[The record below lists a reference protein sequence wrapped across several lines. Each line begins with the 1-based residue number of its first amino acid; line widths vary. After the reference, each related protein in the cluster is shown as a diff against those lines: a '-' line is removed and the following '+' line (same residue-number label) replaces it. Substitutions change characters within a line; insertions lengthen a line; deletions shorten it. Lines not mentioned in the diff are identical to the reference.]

1 MQQST
6 VTGATSPHI
15 SSWRRAAVMGLVAGL
30 IGAMVMAIFA
40 MTAAATYQDTGFFTP
55 LYHIGS
61 AFSSGESAD
70 AMSTS
75 MNQAMA
81 GDPFYFTAAPVAL
94 GTGIHLITGAGWG
107 LLFGLLVRA
116 MRITR
121 SAVVPVGVVFGI
133 LAMLVMSFGVL
144 PAVAGM
150 FDSGPAIRDM
160 PSMVGWGTF
169 SVEHAIFGLV
179 LGLVGLAIAS
189 RSATINTSVPTEWSR
204 QP

>member
-1 MQQST
+1 MQRST
-6 VTGATSPHI
+6 MTGATSPQI
-15 SSWRRAAVMGLVAGL
+15 SSWRRAAVIGLVAGL
-30 IGAMVMAIFA
+30 IGAMAMAIFA
-40 MTAAATYQDTGFFTP
+40 MTAAVTYQDTGFFTP

-61 AFSSGESAD
+61 AFGSGESAD

-75 MNQAMA
+75 MNQAT
-81 GDPFYFTAAPVAL
+81 GSDLFYFTAGPAAL

-133 LAMLVMSFGVL
+133 LAMLVMSFGLL
-144 PAVAGM
+144 PAVAGL

-160 PSMVGWGTF
+160 PSLVGWGTF
-169 SVEHAIFGLV
+169 SIEHAIFGLV

-189 RSATINTSVPTEWSR
+189 RSATINTRVPTVAFPGR
-204 QP
+204 